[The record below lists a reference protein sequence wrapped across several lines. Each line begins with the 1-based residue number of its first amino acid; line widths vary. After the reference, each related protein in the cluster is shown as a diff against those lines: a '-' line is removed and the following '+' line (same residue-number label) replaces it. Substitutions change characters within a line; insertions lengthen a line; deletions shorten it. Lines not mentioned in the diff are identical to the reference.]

1 MYLCEFCCCRF
12 KWVNKSIIILCANRE
27 NNKTGLRIKKCHLY
41 ESSGDTKS
49 RMHKMMFHFNSMVLL
64 HKDCSWVASFSLS
77 SDSFIAPVISQ
88 LHHFSH
94 QTQLLTELLKD
105 DLKSPKSQRPGFGF
119 IKRPCG
125 ALRESLS
132 RSTGASSAELSCTC
146 ACTAISC
153 LNYLWGSCVN
163 AWALIYLARPDTQSA
178 GINGNICVGGPAL

>member
-1 MYLCEFCCCRF
+1 MNLLATLSQECI
-12 KWVNKSIIILCANRE
+12 KWCVILTVWSYYTRTVPEWHLSRSPLTVSLHLSFHNFII
-27 NNKTGLRIKKCHLY
+27 
-41 ESSGDTKS
+41 
-49 RMHKMMFHFNSMVLL
+49 
-64 HKDCSWVASFSLS
+64 
-77 SDSFIAPVISQ
+77 
-88 LHHFSH
+88 SH
-94 QTQLLTELLKD
+94 IRHSCLLKD